1 MNPPAPVP
9 CPVGG
14 RYNFTQLGLPE
25 EKYVTRVRGITE
37 RPRHMIDCYQYVSE
51 LKSCDDNPKKIY
63 VDAEY
68 CATLDHTGKP
78 IGEYGRAPVD
88 IYSWIYCIVF
98 CRSRFISIIL
108 WLLNDDT

>member
-37 RPRHMIDCYQYVSE
+37 RPRHMIDCFQYVSE
-51 LKSCDDNPKKIY
+51 LKSCDENPKKLL

-78 IGEYGRAPVD
+78 IGEYGMASVG
-88 IYSWIYCIVF
+88 YVVF
-98 CRSRFISIIL
+98 C
-108 WLLNDDT
+108 